1 MPFFLGLIFLIGV
14 GFAAKTAFED
24 LRGNYRASR
33 GRAVKAA
40 EDRAAP
46 GGLSRSHRSSAVRNH
61 AAGYWSREAAH
72 GFPVTRTGWHAGW
85 LAHKSA
91 SDHQRAVREE
101 ARTTQLETRA
111 AFIPAIRDHRARQAE
126 ARRQIAEGLAR
137 EPSPA
142 GKKAVQTAASN
153 VRLFPPRTPPQDP
166 PLPSERVAPVPGPYA
181 APPRRADDQPE
192 NGERPH
198 SPQMAKLLG
207 TDTPE
212 GAARFD
218 RMSALR
224 DSGYTGPIDQ
234 DGNKQADTQSN
245 PSPAWRRP
253 RASSYGAWR
262 ADDINERWD
271 DPLPSDTQSTPSPA
285 TNGAAPMSR
294 GPAEQT
300 YDQTIQ
306 DSNDIIRDCEQELA
320 RLKAR
325 KITQKLEQL
334 ASSGLD
340 PANLGRASD
349 IDDALKEQ
357 EKAAQKA
364 LDTSQSFR
372 DGLQRDHGGMN
383 ESHQS
388 APVKGAQPEFYEG

>member
-1 MPFFLGLIFLIGV
+1 MPFLLGVIFLIGV

-24 LRGNYRASR
+24 LRDNYRASR

-40 EDRAAP
+40 EDKAAP

-85 LAHKSA
+85 LAHRSA
-91 SDHQRAVREE
+91 ADHQRAVREE

-111 AFIPAIRDHRARQAE
+111 AFIPALREHRARQAE
-126 ARRQIAEGLAR
+126 ARRQIEDGLVRDGGLGDDR
-137 EPSPA
+137 EPGLT
-142 GKKAVQTAASN
+142 GKKAVRDAASN
-153 VRLFPPRTPPQDP
+153 VRLFPPRSAPQVP
-166 PLPSERVAPVPGPYA
+166 PLPSERVGPAPGPYA
-181 APPRRADDQPE
+181 TPPRRADDQPE
-192 NGERPH
+192 TDDGKGDNREPGMN
-198 SPQMAKLLG
+198 SPQE
-207 TDTPE
+207 T
-212 GAARFD
+212 
-218 RMSALR
+218 
-224 DSGYTGPIDQ
+224 
-234 DGNKQADTQSN
+234 
-245 PSPAWRRP
+245 
-253 RASSYGAWR
+253 
-262 ADDINERWD
+262 
-271 DPLPSDTQSTPSPA
+271 TPSPA
-285 TNGAAPMSR
+285 ANGAAPMSR

-306 DSNDIIRDCEQELA
+306 DSNEVIRDCEEELA
-320 RLKAR
+320 RLRAR
-325 KITQKLEQL
+325 KLTQKLENL

-364 LDTSQSFR
+364 LDTAQAFR

>member
-1 MPFFLGLIFLIGV
+1 MLF
-14 GFAAKTAFED
+14 
-24 LRGNYRASR
+24 
-33 GRAVKAA
+33 
-40 EDRAAP
+40 
-46 GGLSRSHRSSAVRNH
+46 RS
-61 AAGYWSREAAH
+61 
-72 GFPVTRTGWHAGW
+72 
-85 LAHKSA
+85 
-91 SDHQRAVREE
+91 
-101 ARTTQLETRA
+101 
-111 AFIPAIRDHRARQAE
+111 AE
-126 ARRQIAEGLAR
+126 ARRQIADGLAR
-137 EPSPA
+137 AGSPS
-142 GKKAVQTAASN
+142 GKKAVQDAASN

-166 PLPSERVAPVPGPYA
+166 PLPSERVPPAPGPYA
-181 APPRRADDQPE
+181 APSRDQSETDDGKGDDREPDM
-192 NGERPH
+192 NG
-198 SPQMAKLLG
+198 PQK
-207 TDTPE
+207 T
-212 GAARFD
+212 
-218 RMSALR
+218 
-224 DSGYTGPIDQ
+224 
-234 DGNKQADTQSN
+234 
-245 PSPAWRRP
+245 
-253 RASSYGAWR
+253 
-262 ADDINERWD
+262 
-271 DPLPSDTQSTPSPA
+271 TPSPA
-285 TNGAAPMSR
+285 ANGAAPMSR

-364 LDTSQSFR
+364 LDTAQSFR